1 MTLRKKMLDVDE
13 FWQFPCCWAAIDGC
27 YIPTKC
33 PPCGPEAC
41 KEYHNFKNFYSIV
54 HMGLA
59 DPHYRFVWG
68 SCGFPGN
75 SHDANIFRST
85 DLWNSIQEGFIP
97 AIDNAVGDIT
107 VHPLTVGDSEFPLRS
122 WLMKP
127 FTNAVLTP
135 QQHYFIY
142 RLSRARMV
150 TGAAYGQLKGRWR
163 VVPRKSESS
172 RDQARITTLACTG
185 LHNIC
190 IMQGDAV
197 SRKLDLSLDESG
209 GKRNR
214 EELRKILQ
222 MRDCASIKDAS
233 HEATKVRHA
242 LSEKLWIEKQTG
254 KV

>member
-1 MTLRKKMLDVDE
+1 MMLLFFVQPTSGTQHKKGLFQQLIMLGGGGILLSNPLLLE
-13 FWQFPCCWAAIDGC
+13 
-27 YIPTKC
+27 T
-33 PPCGPEAC
+33 
-41 KEYHNFKNFYSIV
+41 
-54 HMGLA
+54 
-59 DPHYRFVWG
+59 PHSPFV
-68 SCGFPGN
+68 
-75 SHDANIFRST
+75 
-85 DLWNSIQEGFIP
+85 L
-97 AIDNAVGDIT
+97 
-107 VHPLTVGDSEFPLRS
+107 
-122 WLMKP
+122 
-127 FTNAVLTP
+127 
-135 QQHYFIY
+135 Y

>member
-1 MTLRKKMLDVDE
+1 MMLLFFVQPTSGTQHKKGLFQQLIMLGE
-13 FWQFPCCWAAIDGC
+13 EGGILLSNPLLLE
-27 YIPTKC
+27 T
-33 PPCGPEAC
+33 
-41 KEYHNFKNFYSIV
+41 
-54 HMGLA
+54 
-59 DPHYRFVWG
+59 PHSPFV
-68 SCGFPGN
+68 
-75 SHDANIFRST
+75 
-85 DLWNSIQEGFIP
+85 L
-97 AIDNAVGDIT
+97 
-107 VHPLTVGDSEFPLRS
+107 
-122 WLMKP
+122 
-127 FTNAVLTP
+127 
-135 QQHYFIY
+135 Y

-163 VVPRKSESS
+163 VLLRKTESS